1 MSDAFVI
8 WRNKSGL
15 TGRVCLRAKTAG
27 TIWQY
32 ATQIGC
38 ASGQER
44 PRSRQG
50 ARSQNLGARRSH
62 GSVDRP
68 RPRRRPR
75 PRVARALLVLAG
87 AFAQ

>member
-44 PRSRQG
+44 Q
-50 ARSQNLGARRSH
+50 GARRSY
-62 GSVDRP
+62 GSVDRS

-75 PRVARALLVLAG
+75 PRLAWALPVLAG
-87 AFAQ
+87 ELGE